1 MDCDADFAFL
11 YGYHGVG
18 DLIRVNIKKLIPAL
32 VLPTGETL
40 NKVSTCTDTDSC
52 TAVSPLD
59 HSFAPSPPP

>member
-32 VLPTGETL
+32 VLPTGEAL

-52 TAVSPLD
+52 TAVS
-59 HSFAPSPPP
+59 A

>member
-18 DLIRVNIKKLIPAL
+18 DLINVNIKKLIPAL
-32 VLPTGETL
+32 MLPTGEAL

-52 TAVSPLD
+52 TAVST
-59 HSFAPSPPP
+59 